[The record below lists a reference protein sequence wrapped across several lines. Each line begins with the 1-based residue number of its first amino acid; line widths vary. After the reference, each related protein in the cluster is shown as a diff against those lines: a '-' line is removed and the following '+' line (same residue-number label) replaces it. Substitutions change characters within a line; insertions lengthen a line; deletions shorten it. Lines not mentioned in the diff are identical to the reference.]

1 MHDRDDR
8 LVRCFRS
15 VFPTL
20 TPDQVRA
27 ASVESL
33 EAWDS
38 LATVTLVALIG
49 EEFGVQIDLSDLPE
63 LCSFEAFQNLL
74 HRRSL
79 L

>member
-8 LVRCFRS
+8 LVRCFVS

-20 TPDQVRA
+20 PPDQIRDA
-27 ASVESL
+27 RMESVQ
-33 EAWDS
+33 AWDS

-63 LCSFEAFQNLL
+63 LYSFEAFHNLL

>member
-1 MHDRDDR
+1 MLDRDDR
-8 LVRCFRS
+8 LVRCFLC

-20 TPDQVRA
+20 TPDQIRA
-27 ASVESL
+27 ARVESL
-33 EAWDS
+33 DAWDS

-49 EEFGVQIDLSDLPE
+49 EEFGVPIDLSDLPE
-63 LCSFEAFQNLL
+63 LCSFEAFQNFL